1 MTDEQRPATN
11 WHVGCYSPMPSEILA
26 NALRSRACSN
36 RTTNT
41 KMRKH
46 TKYVGALA
54 AASALVAGYASAGT
68 TAPMAPM
75 TTPAPVE
82 SGLTGEVHVG
92 YSTQYEFRFV
102 DLGSDL
108 IEAGVDLSYNL
119 TEDLS
124 ISGGAWYGSVN
135 DSQTFGNSFNELDLY
150 AAVSQQLGPV
160 ALELGYIYYNYQDL
174 PGFDTQE
181 VYFSASAEVVWGI
194 TAGAT
199 VFYDFDSNNGWYL
212 QPEISKSFEF
222 TECIALNLSAGV
234 GVASGMGQNSGAGAS
249 GQVSDKLGSIGTAD
263 GFQGWYVK
271 AELPWEF
278 RDGLTIAPYV
288 KYSDADSN
296 LVSDTPITGG
306 TGTLG
311 GREHLVAGVKL
322 TVGF

>member
-1 MTDEQRPATN
+1 MTFENLVNTWN
-11 WHVGCYSPMPSEILA
+11 SEV
-26 NALRSRACSN
+26 CSN

-68 TAPMAPM
+68 TAPMAPA
-75 TTPAPVE
+75 TTSAPVE

-108 IEAGVDLSYNL
+108 LEAGIDLSYNL
-119 TEDLS
+119 TEDLT

-150 AAVSQQLGPV
+150 AAVATNLGPV
-160 ALELGYIYYNYQDL
+160 SLELGYIYYFFSDT
-174 PGFDTQE
+174 PGTLDTQE
-181 VYFSASAEVVWGI
+181 VYLSAGLEDIFWGIGASA
-194 TAGAT
+194 T
-199 VFYDFDSNNGWYL
+199 FYYDFDSQNGWYL
-212 QPEISKSFEF
+212 QPEITKSFSLMEG
-222 TECIALNLSAGV
+222 CLSLDLSAGV
-234 GVASGMGQNSGAGAS
+234 GVADGHGLQL
-249 GQVSDKLGSIGTAD
+249 SDSFGSVGTAD
-263 GFQGWYVK
+263 GFQGWFVK
-271 AELPWEF
+271 AELPWQF
-278 RDGLTIAPYV
+278 RENMAIAPYV
-288 KYSDADSN
+288 KYVDADN
-296 LVSDTPITGG
+296 GLVSDTPLVGG

-322 TVGF
+322 SVSF